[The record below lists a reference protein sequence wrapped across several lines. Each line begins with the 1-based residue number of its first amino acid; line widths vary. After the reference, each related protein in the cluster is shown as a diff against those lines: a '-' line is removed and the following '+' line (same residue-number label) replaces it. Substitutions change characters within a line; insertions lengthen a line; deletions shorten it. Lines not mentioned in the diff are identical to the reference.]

1 MTIADPTRQFRY
13 LCDPLGDATIKRLY
27 AEHSLAEA
35 NRALSQLVLNDQ
47 PDPQSLPPAIADY
60 LDASAVVPAWADPAL
75 IAAAQEMFADRG
87 PLIMLALV
95 TASLA
100 ECYALG
106 NGVQV
111 LYTTHRM
118 DERHVYRRIYET
130 AQYIVDVCTPG
141 GLDPGGRGLRAIQK
155 VRLMHASVRR
165 LLLAPPPPGIDRHDR
180 TFNAVLLR
188 TQWDTAALGL
198 PINWQDQAFTLQSFG
213 YVILRAMATFG
224 SPCTP
229 DEQKAWIHLWA
240 VAGYHLGIA
249 PDLIP
254 HDPAGAETLYWA
266 IRKDQERAT
275 PEGRRLTAAL
285 GAFAGQKLHSGIF
298 GNLLVKMLLRTL
310 CDPATCELVG
320 VPKLREGEEL
330 LTRFALWLT
339 GLLFSDPRGWVH
351 RELGLLLV
359 KRLAKLPREW
369 ERGLFRI
376 PDHLLYRW
384 SR

>member
-1 MTIADPTRQFRY
+1 MLPDDQRWRQ
-13 LCDPLGDATIKRLY
+13 LCDPLGSDTVTALFAERGLDA
-27 AEHSLAEA
+27 A
-35 NRALSQLVLNDQ
+35 NKAMADLVLNDQ
-47 PDPQSLPPAIADY
+47 PVPESLPACIRHY
-60 LDASAVVPAWADPAL
+60 LFLSARPPAWADPML
-75 IAAAQEMFADRG
+75 IRAGQEVFAGRG
-87 PLIMLALV
+87 PLILLSLV

-100 ECYALG
+100 ECYALAD
-106 NGVQV
+106 GVRV
-111 LYTTHRM
+111 LHLTHRM
-118 DERHVYRRIYET
+118 DDRHVYRRVYET
-130 AQYIVDVCTPG
+130 AQFIIDCCSPG

-254 HDPAGAETLYWA
+254 HDPAGAETLYWT

-285 GAFAGQKLHSGIF
+285 GAFAGQKLHSGVF
-298 GNLLVKMLLRTL
+298 GNMLVKMLLRTL